1 VVVLPIVITPETVRI
16 GLAGEGE
23 GLQRRL
29 AVLQAAGVAPV
40 TVTPDGSLDGLSV
53 LFVAGLDPA
62 TSESLALR
70 ARRQGILVNVED
82 VPEFCDFNVPAIVR
96 RGDLLMTVSTHG
108 RSPGLARRVREWL
121 QQRFGGEWEAR
132 LVELGSARD
141 RWRAEGLRANEI
153 AERTRCLIDEKGWL
167 P

>member
-1 VVVLPIVITPETVRI
+1 MLPIVITPNIARI

-29 AVLQAAGVAPV
+29 AILQAAGAVPI
-40 TVTPDGSLDGLSV
+40 TVTPGGSLDGLSV
-53 LFVAGLDPA
+53 LFVAGLDRA
-62 TSESLALR
+62 ASESLALR

-96 RGDLLMTVSTHG
+96 RGDLLLTVSTRG

-121 QQRFGGEWEAR
+121 QERFGGEWEAR

-141 RWRAEGLRANEI
+141 RWRAEGARAGEI
-153 AERTRCLIDEKGWL
+153 GERTRRLIDEKGWL
-167 P
+167 T

>member
-1 VVVLPIVITPETVRI
+1 MLPIVINPKTVRI

-23 GLQRRL
+23 GLLRRQ
-29 AVLQAAGVAPV
+29 AVLQAAGVVPI

-53 LFVAGLDPA
+53 LFVAGLEHTA
-62 TSESLALR
+62 SESLAGR

-96 RGDLLMTVSTHG
+96 RGDLMLTVSTHG
-108 RSPGLARRVREWL
+108 RSPGLAQRVREWL
-121 QQRFGGEWEAR
+121 QERFGSEWEAR

-141 RWRAEGLRANEI
+141 RWRAEGARASEI
-153 AERTRCLIDEKGWL
+153 GERTRRLIDEKGWL
-167 P
+167 T